1 MEADWKGLWVE
12 QICEGRV
19 DGRER
24 RRKPRLTPWFPPRA
38 EETVA
43 TFTETVKMGRETST
57 KIKIM
62 SLVWDVG
69 SLRCL

>member
-1 MEADWKGLWVE
+1 MVVIFIE
-12 QICEGRV
+12 I
-19 DGRER
+19 
-24 RRKPRLTPWFPPRA
+24 
-38 EETVA
+38 
-43 TFTETVKMGRETST
+43 VKMGREISI